1 MLTQSRG
8 SGSQNVVMHLVK
20 TSSPHETS
28 QKLQK
33 GFSDIPMQGE
43 NTEMG
48 TKQGTIPQLV
58 RLCKIRFKINENKVH
73 GMKSI
78 VHF

>member
-1 MLTQSRG
+1 
-8 SGSQNVVMHLVK
+8 
-20 TSSPHETS
+20 
-28 QKLQK
+28 
-33 GFSDIPMQGE
+33 MQGE

-73 GMKSI
+73 GIKSI